1 MSHVNR
7 GQKTLDL
14 WNRSKNQL
22 ERTNFKRKGKS
33 ETTGRDAYSLGYGT
47 AAAGQLLT
55 ISERLPGKLLVCKSE
70 VEGSTSVGTRQIFRG
85 AQFRFTVS
93 HPVDAIMRGGIGEEA
108 LSERSP

>member
-33 ETTGRDAYSLGYGT
+33 ETTGRVR
-47 AAAGQLLT
+47 LLF
-55 ISERLPGKLLVCKSE
+55 RLLRANFSRFPRG
-70 VEGSTSVGTRQIFRG
+70 FR
-85 AQFRFTVS
+85 ANFSSANQK
-93 HPVDAIMRGGIGEEA
+93 
-108 LSERSP
+108 